1 MQKPNE
7 HQKAMLQE
15 RRIASVAT
23 ISPDGFPHLTSV
35 WFLYQHE
42 EIFLAIP
49 SSSAKGRNLS
59 RDSRIAVMIDVRENY
74 REAGLTACGN
84 AEIISGDVA
93 AGIANRI
100 HQKYLTKE
108 GLEDPSVGPVFTAI
122 DDIVV
127 RVKPTKWISW
137 DMAEL
142 DKQVFDGKLLASKY
156 FREIDR

>member
-7 HQKAMLQE
+7 DQKAMLQE
-15 RRIASVAT
+15 RRIASVST
-23 ISPDGFPHLTSV
+23 IGPDGFPHLTSV
-35 WFLYQHE
+35 WFLYDNE
-42 EIFLAIP
+42 EIFLTIP

-74 REAGLTACGN
+74 REAGLTASGK
-84 AEIISGDVA
+84 AEIISGEVA
-93 AGIANRI
+93 AGITKRI

-108 GLEDPSVGPVFTAI
+108 GLEDPSVGPVFAAI